1 MEIIKTVAEMSRWV
15 QEQRTKGHTLALVPT
30 MGFFHEG
37 HLSLMRR
44 AGELVDR
51 VIVSLFVNPSQFA
64 AHEDL
69 DAYPRAFARDAALA
83 EAEGVAV
90 LFCPEVDDI
99 YPPGFQTTVAVS
111 ELTSK
116 LCGKSR
122 PHHFA
127 GVTTVVAKLFN
138 IVAPQYAVFGE
149 KDFQQLAV
157 IRRMVRDLNM
167 QVSLVGHAIV
177 REKDGLAISSRNA
190 YLSKAERRQALCLW
204 HALQE
209 AKALVQAGER
219 HSGRV
224 AKRVRDVLLAHGPCQ
239 IDYIELVNRDTLERS
254 STIDHRV
261 LLALAVRIGTT
272 RLIDNACL
280 LHGGDKNV

>member
-1 MEIIKTVAEMSRWV
+1 MA
-15 QEQRTKGHTLALVPT
+15 HPLALVPT

-44 AGELVDR
+44 AGELADR
-51 VIVSLFVNPSQFA
+51 VVVSLFVNPSQFA
-64 AHEDL
+64 ANEDL
-69 DAYPRAFARDAALA
+69 DAYPRALERDATLA

-90 LFCPEVDDI
+90 LFCPEADDI

-138 IVAPQYAVFGE
+138 LCQPHVAVFGE

-157 IRRMVRDLNM
+157 IRRMVQDLNM
-167 QVSLVGHAIV
+167 PIDIIGHPIV
-177 REKDGLAISSRNA
+177 REHDGLAMSSRNA
-190 YLSKAERRQALCLW
+190 YLDTSQRRQALCLW
-204 HALQE
+204 HAIE
-209 AKALVQAGER
+209 EVRKVVGAGER
-219 HSGRV
+219 DC
-224 AKRVRDVLLAHGPCQ
+224 AKITQIVQDVIVSHGPCH
-239 IDYIELVNRDTLERS
+239 IDYIELINKDTLARS
-254 STIDHRV
+254 NRIDADV
-261 LLALAVRIGTT
+261 FLVMAVRIGTT
-272 RLIDNACL
+272 RLIDNSRL
-280 LHGGDKNV
+280 LHGEESNV